1 MVTSKMPTTTKPV
14 WLRILLSLLVSL
26 GLVVV
31 VLEVTSRIADRV
43 VEADRASPTW
53 DPTKGGEGVL
63 ARLSA
68 DALEYG
74 TLKRAA
80 EQKTSRAIPHPY
92 LGYALRPSF
101 ATPPGAKQQASH
113 NALGFRGKET
123 TWEKPDGVYRIVT
136 TGGSSVYGQ
145 SESNDLAV
153 WSQRLEDKLTAALAP
168 RRVEVINLGV
178 SGWSSYEMLVNL
190 AVRGLD
196 LQPDL
201 VLVHESIND
210 MRCALYTRGG
220 EPTRDNLHWRAP
232 WPVDRPSQVE
242 RALSHSRTYLVWRRY
257 FTDYV
262 AERTDLG
269 FYAIANYDPLGA
281 DPYVHY
287 PGTIPD
293 LGFENYRRNL
303 RQLVALCRARGANVL
318 VATQALP
325 RWHLEQAPSYRE
337 QVDAFERIKAVQRE
351 VCTELAVPI
360 CDNAVVVEAR
370 LDEELQA
377 EVARRTTLEP
387 QKDAQQVLAEA
398 KTHVRVHGLYKWE
411 VHPNDSGSDL
421 IANTIADCLLNSEL
435 FAPR

>member
-1 MVTSKMPTTTKPV
+1 M
-14 WLRILLSLLVSL
+14 
-26 GLVVV
+26 
-31 VLEVTSRIADRV
+31 
-43 VEADRASPTW
+43 
-53 DPTKGGEGVL
+53 
-63 ARLSA
+63 
-68 DALEYG
+68 
-74 TLKRAA
+74 
-80 EQKTSRAIPHPY
+80 
-92 LGYALRPSF
+92 
-101 ATPPGAKQQASH
+101 
-113 NALGFRGKET
+113 
-123 TWEKPDGVYRIVT
+123 
-136 TGGSSVYGQ
+136 
-145 SESNDLAV
+145 
-153 WSQRLEDKLTAALAP
+153 
-168 RRVEVINLGV
+168 
-178 SGWSSYEMLVNL
+178 
-190 AVRGLD
+190 
-196 LQPDL
+196 
-201 VLVHESIND
+201 
-210 MRCALYTRGG
+210 
-220 EPTRDNLHWRAP
+220 
-232 WPVDRPSQVE
+232 
-242 RALSHSRTYLVWRRY
+242 WRRY

-303 RQLVALCRARGANVL
+303 QQLVTLCRARGANVL

-398 KTHVRVHGLYKWE
+398 KAHVRVHGLYKWE

-421 IANTIADCLLNSEL
+421 IASTIADCLLNSEL